1 MAYEVERKSVIVW
14 SEGSRLAAEVLRPR
28 GVGGL
33 LPAILLAHGWGGLKE
48 HLIELYAESF
58 AAAGFITLSFDY
70 RGWGQSDGR
79 IIATPSSPMLTESG
93 VQTLA
98 VRVLREVVDPVD
110 QIADVRNAFAWL
122 IAEEGVDPAR
132 VGLWGSSYG
141 GGHVVSVAGMDA
153 RVKAVVAQIGG
164 YGHPREDWYRDL
176 AQRRMSDKAR
186 GVLDPPVPQGVDGSP
201 GLAGTPDVARQFGHA
216 PLDHARRVTA
226 PTLFIDAEFEEY
238 NDPSLQGGA
247 AHEILRAN
255 GVTTERATFP
265 CTHYRVYDDHLI
277 EARAMALDW
286 FQRHL

>member
-28 GVGGL
+28 GVAGP

-48 HLIELYAESF
+48 HLIELYAERF
-58 AAAGFITLSFDY
+58 AAAGFVVLAFDY
-70 RGWGQSDGR
+70 RGWGGSDGR
-79 IIATPSSPMLTESG
+79 IIAAADAPMMTEG
-93 VQTLA
+93 GPQTLS
-98 VRVLREVVDPVD
+98 VRVLREVVDPID

-122 IAEEGVDPAR
+122 IAEDGVDPAR

-141 GGHVVSVAGMDA
+141 GGHVVSVAGVA
-153 RVKAVVAQIGG
+153 SRVKAVVAQIGG

-176 AQRRMSDKAR
+176 AYRRMSDKAR

-247 AHEILRAN
+247 AFEILRAN
-255 GVTTERATFP
+255 GVTAERATFP
-265 CTHYRVYDDHLI
+265 CTHYRVYDDHLA